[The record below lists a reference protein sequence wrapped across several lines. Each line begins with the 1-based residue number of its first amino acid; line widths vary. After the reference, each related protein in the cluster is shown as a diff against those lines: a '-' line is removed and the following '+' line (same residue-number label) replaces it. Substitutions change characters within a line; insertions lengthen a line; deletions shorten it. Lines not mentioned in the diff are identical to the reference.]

1 MTWNSQAQAAQRSLR
16 QHILSGGV
24 LGLALVGGVGVW
36 AHTTDIAGAVVA
48 SGSLVVESSV
58 KKVQHQ
64 TGGTIRNLLVRDGS
78 LVEANDV
85 VIRLDDT
92 QARASLNIITQS
104 LEELTARRARLL
116 AEQRGLTTLDRRV
129 LDPKDMAPLVGDERK
144 LFETRRA
151 AREGQKAQLRER
163 SAQLKQ
169 EIVGL
174 AGQAVSKQQE
184 LVLINNEL
192 KGVRELYRK
201 NLVPITRVTS
211 LERDATRIDGERNAI
226 ISSVAQTK
234 GKIAETELQII
245 QIDQDLQKEVST
257 DMRDVQAKIM
267 ELQEKKIAAED
278 VLQKIEIRAPQRG
291 RVHQLSVHTIGGVV
305 APGETLMMIVP
316 EYDLLTVEAK
326 IPPKDIDQ
334 VHRGQRAIMRFSAFN
349 QRTTPELNGEVSL
362 VSADVTADQRTGTNF
377 YTVRVSIPDDEI
389 ARLKDNKLVPGMPV
403 ESFIQTGERSVISY
417 LTKPLMDQI
426 MRTFREK

>member
-129 LDPKDMAPLVGDERK
+129 LDPKDMA
-144 LFETRRA
+144 
-151 AREGQKAQLRER
+151 
-163 SAQLKQ
+163 
-169 EIVGL
+169 
-174 AGQAVSKQQE
+174 
-184 LVLINNEL
+184 
-192 KGVRELYRK
+192 
-201 NLVPITRVTS
+201 
-211 LERDATRIDGERNAI
+211 
-226 ISSVAQTK
+226 SS
-234 GKIAETELQII
+234 
-245 QIDQDLQKEVST
+245 
-257 DMRDVQAKIM
+257 R
-267 ELQEKKIAAED
+267 
-278 VLQKIEIRAPQRG
+278 RG
-291 RVHQLSVHTIGGVV
+291 REKVV
-305 APGETLMMIVP
+305 
-316 EYDLLTVEAK
+316 
-326 IPPKDIDQ
+326 
-334 VHRGQRAIMRFSAFN
+334 
-349 QRTTPELNGEVSL
+349 
-362 VSADVTADQRTGTNF
+362 
-377 YTVRVSIPDDEI
+377 
-389 ARLKDNKLVPGMPV
+389 
-403 ESFIQTGERSVISY
+403 
-417 LTKPLMDQI
+417 
-426 MRTFREK
+426 